1 VQQCQLL
8 GCKCR
13 VARSTPRREGAE
25 QEVERRRGQPGF
37 ICAALGCG
45 GDAAQTSGGRQNC
58 TLEAPGPK
66 HKWSLGARWS
76 LCRPR
81 GDASLLLPAVGGGW
95 QPCVPRVL
103 PPVSA
108 SVVTDHL
115 VSARPPFV
123 SSFSYKD
130 MEHTGLGPTLM
141 TPSLLVQESEIRA
154 SHLLGTCSALEP
166 HPSLFLLRFLFHVH
180 LQPYLK

>member
-76 LCRPR
+76 LCHPR

-95 QPCVPRVL
+95 QPCVPRCSLLSLPRLSQTILFLPVL
-103 PPVSA
+103 PLS
-108 SVVTDHL
+108 
-115 VSARPPFV
+115 PPF
-123 SSFSYKD
+123 
-130 MEHTGLGPTLM
+130 L
-141 TPSLLVQESEIRA
+141 IRTWNIQ
-154 SHLLGTCSALEP
+154 G
-166 HPSLFLLRFLFHVH
+166 
-180 LQPYLK
+180 